1 MKQSIFIRR
10 KTVWLLIT
18 LFSVIANVNVCAQEL
33 DFSKLDDA
41 QPQETLLQVEKYKEA
56 LGTTWQNIS
65 SVKNG
70 VYWNVPYSNQEFSL
84 NILYTQI
91 RKLKEDFKS
100 YLVSPS
106 LSLRDIAGKQ
116 LNFEW
121 KTGTIKGDIKLSV
134 LLINKSGETIATLG
148 NVIPVSSNS
157 DYEKYSVDIPIAVK
171 EKGIGFV
178 AFM

>member
-1 MKQSIFIRR
+1 MFKFNMYLCTILYKFVNKRNHILVIMKQSIFIRR

-33 DFSKLDDA
+33 DFSKLDEA

-84 NILYTQI
+84 TFYT
-91 RKLKEDFKS
+91 RRYAS
-100 YLVSPS
+100 
-106 LSLRDIAGKQ
+106 
-116 LNFEW
+116 
-121 KTGTIKGDIKLSV
+121 
-134 LLINKSGETIATLG
+134 
-148 NVIPVSSNS
+148 
-157 DYEKYSVDIPIAVK
+157 
-171 EKGIGFV
+171 
-178 AFM
+178 